1 MLAPGSGTGLLAT
14 QCQDNLKVYVCNPM
28 TSTSEIKFVIST
40 LKKTN
45 HHDHPKFTEDSE
57 TFSYSPGIRG
67 DPWGEL
73 QEWLFF

>member
-40 LKKTN
+40 LKKKIIMTTQN
-45 HHDHPKFTEDSE
+45 SQKTRKLFRT
-57 TFSYSPGIRG
+57 
-67 DPWGEL
+67 L
-73 QEWLFF
+73 QV